1 MSQKATSESG
11 DNSKLS
17 GQGSDTVNL
26 PSPSGEVT
34 LELKVAIQGPGT
46 ETNNV
51 KQLLNEFKGL
61 YEQRLRCLELDASVT
76 REELLQ
82 KKVNFLWSYAND
94 LADQNQVLVQTIEDL
109 QKEADHKVSSW
120 GMKLCSSDH
129 TLEVCEVDLRT
140 LLLDELAGTAAHI
153 PHSAASLVQIASELE
168 DLKIQLQTKDM
179 VISDLERELG
189 ENFQQKQKTALQAL
203 GSSERL
209 AHLQS
214 ELSCLQRIQKDNIKE
229 IAEKDICITK
239 LRANVQL
246 LQQEGAGAHAQL
258 SKLSVR
264 ARELQEELKRK
275 EEEWRQREDERRLK
289 YEKDCLKAEE
299 RRGQERQ
306 KREEEWVKKVED
318 AKREIEK
325 ERKAHAQAIKK
336 WAEKAAIL
344 NSEAKAKM
352 VSLRGELSALFD
364 RRMEETEARMN
375 QLTEELNAARQKI
388 KASEEHVRHLD
399 QDAVILRATQDS
411 LKGTLAIKE
420 KHTQQLV
427 QDNTQLKERLA
438 LLQSKLQT
446 SECMLSDTSETLD
459 QTRTS
464 LSTERQQRQ
473 QIQDQLHHANKE
485 MERLQLE
492 LTHARCT
499 TEKKIKASEEHV
511 RHLDQDAVIL
521 RATQDSLK
529 GTLAIKEKHT
539 QQLVQDNTQLKE
551 RLALLQSKLQTSEC
565 MLSDTSE
572 TLDQT
577 RTSLSTERQ
586 QRQQIQDQLHHAN
599 KEMERLQLELTHARC
614 TTEKKIQKWEIKM
627 CALVKELTESKKQ
640 LSECQK
646 ELLRR
651 EEALEK
657 QCEERDVLRAKMEDR
672 SREFVH
678 LNQTKER
685 LEADLALS
693 HEKLHTSH
701 LEVRSRDQLILQLR
715 AEMKT
720 AEQKHKRTQ
729 EQMADLEG
737 DVRNLKHK
745 VRGHQEEAC
754 HLSEKV
760 RDIEYLK
767 DQKEKEQQQ
776 LRDQLCIS
784 QQQVETFEG
793 KLKKQEVE
801 MELLQQQLMGAKEE
815 LKDASSQAQ
824 EQKETVAIFKQK
836 YTAALEKVHRVQGQV
851 ELLEEE
857 LQYSQ
862 QQEPAANLPSL
873 DFVIDKAQ
881 LLASH
886 LRESQL
892 STHLVKEELAEMVQR
907 YREKVGQWE
916 NSQEALDQLTDELQA
931 NQNLLRES
939 QQKVDYLQEQV
950 DTLTKQ
956 KLMLECDI
964 RLFQQSH
971 SHSDEEYLSLLRHR
985 QKLQKRCTEQ
995 VESLVECEKAILQMK
1010 SGLERQT
1017 QEKVSLKQSLVASHH
1032 THMTIRSQLAQEV
1045 MRLKKEATHLEL
1057 ELADTQ
1063 KVHMALLRQSEEELK
1078 EARQEAA
1085 RRGNEVDV
1093 QRGEV
1098 ERLQEELR
1106 KEEVQ
1111 MRSVIREKQSLSS
1124 HIRQLSQELE
1134 ELRSKHQV
1142 TVEELAARG
1151 EEARRMEGCLTEGK
1165 LAEEKIRSIAVRLE
1179 TEVAELRRDLQQAVD
1194 HKLKSEREKQD
1205 AQDQVDTLRS
1215 ELEGSRSDNANL
1227 RHESQLV
1234 MTNVN
1239 RWITEQKYDHTYT
1252 TMSSNE
1258 SLTAQMKAQNKVL
1271 LIVTEEKEHLQE
1283 ANDTLKAEVKRL
1295 KEVADEKERDMEHFK
1310 AQVRDQSIPRDE
1322 RTIEKQGY
1330 VALNLT
1336 KIEDMQTR
1344 LRSNLEAIR
1353 MLNQQ
1358 LNTLSGE
1365 NKRLR
1370 RQLEKERFMRRQV
1383 EQLLPP
1389 PSTSQH
1395 CSSAHLPHSLT
1406 ARPPHPAA
1414 SLPSSLHLPPPLSL
1428 GTATGDIDGIQT
1440 QTKLSG
1446 PGLEKPGLM
1455 ARSPHIELVFFLVL
1469 LQHTE

>member
-109 QKEADHKVSSW
+109 QKEADHKVSSL

-140 LLLDELAGTAAHI
+140 LLLDELSGTAAHI
-153 PHSAASLVQIASELE
+153 PHSATSLVQIASELE

-264 ARELQEELKRK
+264 AMELQEELKRK
-275 EEEWRQREDERRLK
+275 EEEWRQREEERRLK

-318 AKREIEK
+318 AKREIKK

-344 NSEAKAKM
+344 NFEAEAKM

-446 SECMLSDTSETLD
+446 SECMLSDTSE
-459 QTRTS
+459 
-464 LSTERQQRQ
+464 
-473 QIQDQLHHANKE
+473 N
-485 MERLQLE
+485 
-492 LTHARCT
+492 
-499 TEKKIKASEEHV
+499 
-511 RHLDQDAVIL
+511 
-521 RATQDSLK
+521 
-529 GTLAIKEKHT
+529 
-539 QQLVQDNTQLKE
+539 
-551 RLALLQSKLQTSEC
+551 
-565 MLSDTSE
+565 
-572 TLDQT
+572 LDQT

-729 EQMADLEG
+729 EQMAALEG

-760 RDIEYLK
+760 RDIEHLK

-801 MELLQQQLMGAKEE
+801 MELLQQQLIGAKEE

-824 EQKETVAIFKQK
+824 EQKETVAIFKLK

-862 QQEPAANLPSL
+862 QQ
-873 DFVIDKAQ
+873 
-881 LLASH
+881 

-1239 RWITEQKYDHTYT
+1239 RWITEQK
-1252 TMSSNE
+1252 SSNE

-1310 AQVRDQSIPRDE
+1310 AQVRDQSIRRDE

-1428 GTATGDIDGIQT
+1428 GTVTGDIDGIQT

-1446 PGLEKPGLM
+1446 PGLEKPGESQALGD
-1455 ARSPHIELVFFLVL
+1455 AFWIRPTASASLEDAWSGRTRRDL
-1469 LQHTE
+1469 TK